1 MSANTVITT
10 REDHSF
16 ATDDSD
22 KLLGKNIQV
31 YMMYPDYYN
40 DSMKVVD
47 IPTANTV
54 VVDFP
59 AFSHPPAQGSAQHNR
74 VLA

>member
-16 ATDDSD
+16 AIDGSD
-22 KLLGKNIQV
+22 KLLGSNVQV
-31 YMMYPDYYN
+31 YMMNPDYYN
-40 DSMKVVD
+40 DTMKVVD

-59 AFSHPPAQGSAQHNR
+59 AFAHPYTTGG
-74 VLA
+74 